1 VTVNASVEQTFPSP
15 TIPRGH
21 AHSNEPS
28 EFVQYAS
35 SSHEEA
41 TPHSSTSTHVP
52 SGGGSCSKP
61 TEQGRAIAVQAYS
74 RQIVTPSDTFPDK
87 VMVYLVEQGKLERS
101 RCRGALY
108 CSGTLDRAQQRS
120 VGRVEAF
127 APGPRAELP
136 GGAVRDNT
144 PSPLMVVSRGVM
156 GGGSMEPET
165 FLDFNL
171 TSVTLQHARLLEV
184 TVAEVNSVRPL

>member
-1 VTVNASVEQTFPSP
+1 MTVNASVEQTFPSP

-101 RCRGALY
+101 RCRGALN
-108 CSGTLDRAQQRS
+108 CNGTLDRARQRS
-120 VGRVEAF
+120 VGRAEDS
-127 APGPRAELP
+127 PRTACGTLWE
-136 GGAVRDNT
+136 RD
-144 PSPLMVVSRGVM
+144 
-156 GGGSMEPET
+156 ET
-165 FLDFNL
+165 I
-171 TSVTLQHARLLEV
+171 
-184 TVAEVNSVRPL
+184 RPPP